1 VLHLIVARRGDS
13 ERSENPGRDLVDRY
27 QIDPVGL
34 LAEDRE
40 IVHFPVIVTPN
51 PSGIAVV
58 PVAATDIEEN
68 RARPQPTRLAL
79 HSADRVSVVDEKVVA
94 GVLSKRN

>member
-1 VLHLIVARRGDS
+1 
-13 ERSENPGRDLVDRY
+13 VDRY

-34 LAEDRE
+34 PAEDCE

-51 PSGIAVV
+51 LSGMAVV
-58 PVAATDIEEN
+58 PVAATDIEEYG
-68 RARPQPTRLAL
+68 AGSQPTRLAL

-94 GVLSKRN
+94 DVLSKRN